1 MGDPYENG
9 VSPWGFAMERRLAA
23 ILAAD
28 VAGYSRLMA
37 TDDTGTLALLQQ
49 LRGEVID
56 PTVSQFRGRIVGS
69 AGDSLLIEFTSALNA
84 VECAVQIQT
93 SLAEQNSKLPADRR
107 MAFRI
112 GVNLG
117 DVIAEGDTIFGD
129 GVNIAAR
136 LEKLAEPGGVCIGRN
151 VYDQVKGKLS
161 HNFSDLGEHRVHN
174 IPQPIQV
181 YRVQPNATGAT
192 TKSTLPL
199 PDKPSIAVLP
209 FENLSGDRE
218 QEYFADGIVEEIIT
232 ALSRFRQLFVIARN
246 SSFIYKG
253 RAVDVKH
260 VGRELGVR
268 YVMEGSVR
276 KAGNRVRITGQL
288 IDVSTGAHLWADRF
302 DGALEDVFDLQD
314 QVTASVVGA
323 IAPRLEQAEI
333 ERSKN
338 KPTESLDAYDY
349 YLRGMA
355 ALHRWTR
362 EGNDEALSMFRQA
375 IELDAG
381 FSSAYGMAARCY
393 SQRKVSGWFV
403 DRKKEIAEA
412 DWFAR
417 RAAELGRGDAN
428 ALSAAGI
435 AFGYVLGDLD
445 EGAAV
450 TDRAI
455 DLNPNLAWGWLW
467 SGWIRVWMGEPELA
481 LQHVERAMRLS
492 PHDPWFANML
502 ACMASAH
509 FFAGRYEQASS
520 WAERAVRDNPRHL
533 MPPTT
538 AAASNALAG
547 RITEAKRAVTRIL
560 EIDPT
565 MRLSNLPDFIPL
577 RRPEDLERFTE
588 GLRKAGL
595 PE

>member
-1 MGDPYENG
+1 MSKDTTQ
-9 VSPWGFAMERRLAA
+9 RRLAA

-28 VAGYSRLMA
+28 VVGYSRLMGQ
-37 TDDTGTLALLQQ
+37 DETGTLAALKCVRTEL
-49 LRGEVID
+49 ID
-56 PTVSQFRGRIVGS
+56 PKIAEHTGRVFKSTGDGLFAEFPSVVSAVACAIAIQDAMRLSNGNVPQ
-69 AGDSLLIEFTSALNA
+69 DKALR
-84 VECAVQIQT
+84 
-93 SLAEQNSKLPADRR
+93 L
-107 MAFRI
+107 RI
-112 GVNLG
+112 GINLG
-117 DVIAEGDTIFGD
+117 DIIVEGDDMFGD
-129 GVNIAAR
+129 GVNVAAR
-136 LEKLAEPGGVCIGRN
+136 IESVAPPDGVAVSETVRHHLGTRLDLHFEDIGEQLLKNIDRPIR
-151 VYDQVKGKLS
+151 VYLVASGARSGLS
-161 HNFSDLGEHRVHN
+161 F
-174 IPQPIQV
+174 P
-181 YRVQPNATGAT
+181 
-192 TKSTLPL
+192 KL

-492 PHDPWFANML
+492 PYDPWFANML

-533 MPPTT
+533 MPSTT

-547 RITEAKRAVTRIL
+547 KITEAKRAVTRIL

-565 MRLSNLPDFIPL
+565 MRLSNLRDFIPL